1 MTVCPSLVSGADMF
15 NIEAFDI
22 KLDTEFIGRNFIY
35 SEEVDSTNSV
45 LFDKE
50 NKFNQN
56 GTVFLAEKQAK
67 GRGRKDR
74 VWYSA
79 KDQNLTFS
87 ILLNN
92 KKYLGDNYNLINF
105 AASLSVALSIENLYQ
120 LRVNLKW
127 PNDVLINGKKTAGIL
142 LESSSTGNK
151 IDKIVI
157 GIGINVNQTFFQGHF
172 NIPPTSIKTE
182 LNQIV
187 DRENLL
193 AEILNGFEEILEKVK
208 NESKWILDDWR
219 AHCNLI
225 GDRIS
230 VAEGGVIKY
239 GIFEDIGDNGYLLLK
254 TDNKIEKIHFGDI
267 SISQ

>member
-1 MTVCPSLVSGADMF
+1 MF
-15 NIEAFDI
+15 NIEVFDI
-22 KLDTEFIGRNFIY
+22 KLDTEFIGRYFIY
-35 SEEVDSTNSV
+35 FEEVDSTNSA

-56 GTVFLAEKQAK
+56 GTVLLAEKQLK
-67 GRGRKDR
+67 GKGRKDR

-87 ILLNN
+87 ILINN
-92 KKYLGDNYNLINF
+92 KKYLNDNSTLINF
-105 AASLSVALSIENLYQ
+105 AASLAVALSIENLFQ

-142 LESSSTGNK
+142 LESSSRGSK

-157 GIGINVNQTFFQGHF
+157 GIGLNVNQTYFQGNF
-172 NIPPTSIKTE
+172 NIQPTSIKTE
-182 LNQIV
+182 LNQTV
-187 DRENLL
+187 EREKLL
-193 AEILNGFEEILEKVK
+193 AEILNSFEEILEKVR
-208 NESKWILDDWR
+208 SDPKWILNDWR

-230 VAEGGVIKY
+230 VTEGSAIKY
-239 GIFEDIGDNGYLLLK
+239 GIFEDIDDNGYLLLRA
-254 TDNKIEKIHFGDI
+254 DNKIEKIHFGDV
-267 SISQ
+267 SVSQ